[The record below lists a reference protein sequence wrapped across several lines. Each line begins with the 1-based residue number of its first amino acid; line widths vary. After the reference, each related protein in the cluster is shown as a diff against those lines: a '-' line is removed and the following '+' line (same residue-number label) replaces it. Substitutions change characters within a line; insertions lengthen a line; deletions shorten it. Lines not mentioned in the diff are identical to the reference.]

1 MFAACLSDECAA
13 LEHLLFKLEEE
24 HLVLASG
31 RHRWLDQA
39 SAEVSAAVETLDL
52 TERRRLGL
60 ADAIIGALGLPVAAT
75 LGDIADAIDI
85 EQAEVLRDYRRRMR
99 DLLEKIHDLVQR
111 NRDLLARGLAATADA
126 LALLGAG
133 PTAAYDATGAP
144 PPDHAGF
151 ARIFDARA

>member
-1 MFAACLSDECAA
+1 MFAGCLSDECVA

-39 SAEVSAAVETLDL
+39 SAEVSAAVEALDL
-52 TERRRLGL
+52 CERRRLGL
-60 ADAIIGALGLPVAAT
+60 ADALIGELGLPVAAT

-85 EQAEVLRDYRRRMR
+85 DQAEMLRGYRTRMR
-99 DLLEKIHDLVQR
+99 DLLERIHDLVQR

-133 PTAAYDATGAP
+133 PTTAYDATGAP
-144 PPDHAGF
+144 PSVPSGF